1 MDVRNTDIISLQLIS
16 LGSMVFVSEA
26 GQREEDVLSGTTLRV
41 YRYLYRQG
49 KPVGVH
55 DVQKGVGLQTPS
67 TAHYHL
73 RKLVDSGLV
82 KEREGGYVVDRVYF
96 ESMIR
101 VGRSLIPIQ
110 VTFAAFFATT
120 LAFLLTTLRPSQP
133 YAVWVLALAI
143 DSVSLAV
150 FVLQASI
157 TYRRTRT

>member
-1 MDVRNTDIISLQLIS
+1 MSAGAETSRRDEDI
-16 LGSMVFVSEA
+16 
-26 GQREEDVLSGTTLRV
+26 LSGTTLRV

-49 KPVGVH
+49 KPLGVH

-82 KEREGGYVVDRVYF
+82 KEKDGGYVVDRVVF

-120 LAFLLTTLRPSQP
+120 LAFLLTILRPNQL
-133 YAVWVLALAI
+133 YAVWALALII
-143 DSVSLAV
+143 DCVALAV
-150 FVLQASI
+150 FALQAVT
-157 TYRRTRT
+157 TYAKTQT